1 MRFAYSAPLWAWLL
15 GFALIVAVAVG
26 AYRHARGVL
35 TPSRRAVLI
44 GLRILTLSAIAVIL
58 LRPVRLEPAPAAS
71 GRAVA
76 VVIDDSR
83 SMRLR
88 GAADATTRL
97 DEARQVVEGRLRPA
111 LAGDF
116 EVRLFGFSSGLRDL
130 TDATV
135 LAGDGAASDLPSL
148 GERLRERTASGDVVA
163 AVLVS
168 DGAST
173 SPLLPGASDAD
184 GDASALPIFT
194 VGVGEAGAVTDREV
208 RDVVV
213 SDVSVVDSLAEVA
226 ATVVSHGSRAETV
239 DVRLLENGRP
249 IDVRQV
255 SLPGGSAQ
263 VRERFRVAPSRTAA
277 TVYTVEVAPG
287 PDELTLDNN
296 SGAVFVPVPGEPHPV
311 LVLQGGP
318 GFEHGFLTRMLGL
331 DPGLDVDGVVTK
343 GRTPDDQPTFYVQGN
358 ATRTPHLLEGF
369 PDEASR
375 LFAYDVVVL
384 GNMEADQLTRA
395 QLDLLRAFVERR
407 GGGLAVLGARSFG
420 DRGVVTTSL
429 GDTVPVEPRGGGAAN
444 AAAGAVGRDGVRITL
459 TTAGRAHPLM
469 QVGVDETASE
479 ARWGELP
486 SLAAATAVGPAR
498 PGAEVLATVAGPAG
512 DPQPLVAVQ
521 RVGRGRTFAF
531 MGEGAWRWRMGLPSG
546 DRTYETFWRQ
556 AVRWL
561 AVQAPGR
568 VHLDV
573 GPLDTGTASALV
585 VRVVDEQYETVA
597 DAGVTI
603 RVREPGGAT
612 RSLAAVPDAR
622 EPGTYRATFLPAS
635 DGVHAF
641 EAEAAAG
648 GRSLGRHEVSRLVGG
663 ADPELVDPRRNDAV
677 LRRLAEAT
685 GAELLEG
692 SAIDEV
698 GRRIRDA
705 VATPAARTV
714 QRDLWHTPWTFILIV
729 ALLGLEWGLRRRWG
743 LR

>member
-1 MRFAYSAPLWAWLL
+1 MRFAYSLPLWGWLL
-15 GFALIVAVAVG
+15 GLLVIVVVAVA
-26 AYRHARGVL
+26 AYRHARGVVS
-35 TPSRRAVLI
+35 PARRAVLI
-44 GLRILTLSAIAVIL
+44 GLRIVTLVVIGVVL

-83 SMRLR
+83 SMRLPGAG
-88 GAADATTRL
+88 GAATRL
-97 DEARQVVEGRLRPA
+97 DEARQLVEGRLRPA

-116 EVRLFGFSSGLRDL
+116 DVRLFAFSGSLRDL
-130 TDATV
+130 PDAAALT
-135 LAGDGAASDLPSL
+135 GDGAASDLPSL
-148 GERLRERTASGDVVA
+148 AERLRERMASGELLA

-168 DGAST
+168 DGASS
-173 SPLLPGASDAD
+173 SPLSPGVPVAESAD
-184 GDASALPIFT
+184 PPLPIFT
-194 VGVGEAGAVTDREV
+194 AGVGETGAVAEREV

-226 ATVVSHGSRAETV
+226 ATIVSHGSHREAV

-255 SLPGGSAQ
+255 TLPGNSAQ

-287 PDELTLDNN
+287 PNELTLDNN
-296 SGAVFVPVPGEPHPV
+296 SGAAFVPMPGEPHPV

-318 GFEHGFLTRMLGL
+318 GFEHGFLMRFLGH

-343 GRTPDDQPTFYVQGN
+343 GRTPDDEPTFYVQGN
-358 ATRTPHLLEGF
+358 AGRTPYLLEGF
-369 PDEASR
+369 PDDASR
-375 LFAYDVVVL
+375 LFAYDVIVL
-384 GNMEADQLTRA
+384 GNMEADQLTSA

-407 GGGLAVLGARSFG
+407 GGGLAVMGGRSFG
-420 DRGVVTTSL
+420 DRGVVTTVL

-469 QVGVDETASE
+469 QLGADEAASE
-479 ARWGELP
+479 ARWEQLP
-486 SLAAATAVGPAR
+486 SLAAASAVGPAR

-521 RVGRGRTFAF
+521 RVGRGRTLAF
-531 MGEGAWRWRMGLPSG
+531 TGEGAWRWRMGLPSD

-556 AVRWL
+556 VVRWL

-573 GPLDTGTASALV
+573 GLLDTGMTGALV
-585 VRVVDEQYETVA
+585 VRVVDDEYEPVA
-597 DAGVTI
+597 QAGVTI
-603 RVREPGGAT
+603 RVREPGGTT
-612 RSLAAVPDAR
+612 RSIAAVPDGR
-622 EPGTYRATFLPAS
+622 EPGVYRATFLPAS

-641 EAEAAAG
+641 EAEALVE
-648 GRSLGRHEVSRLVGG
+648 GRTLGRHDVSALVGG
-663 ADPELVDPRRNDAV
+663 ADAELVDPRRNDA
-677 LRRLAEAT
+677 LLARLAEST
-685 GAELLEG
+685 GGVLLRDT
-692 SAIDEV
+692 AIDQV
-698 GRRIRDA
+698 AQRIREA
-705 VATPAARTV
+705 VATPSARTV
-714 QRDLWHTPWTFILIV
+714 QRDVWHNPWTLLVIV

>member
-1 MRFAYSAPLWAWLL
+1 MRFAYSLPLWAWLL

-26 AYRHARGVL
+26 AYRHTRGVL
-35 TPSRRAVLI
+35 PPSRRAVLVA
-44 GLRILTLSAIAVIL
+44 LRVVTLTAIAVIL
-58 LRPVRLEPAPAAS
+58 MRPVSLEPAPAAS

-88 GAADATTRL
+88 AADGAETRL
-97 DEARQVVEGRLRPA
+97 DEARQLVEGRLRPA

-116 EVRLFGFSSGLRDL
+116 EVRLYGYAGSLRDL
-130 TDATV
+130 TDTEV
-135 LAGDGAASDLPSL
+135 LSGDGAASDLPSL
-148 GERLRERTASGDVVA
+148 PDRLRERAASGDVVA
-163 AVLVS
+163 AVLIS
-168 DGAST
+168 DGAT
-173 SPLLPGASDAD
+173 TTPLPPGAPDD
-184 GDASALPIFT
+184 DEGTALPIFT
-194 VGVGEAGAVTDREV
+194 VGVGEAGAVADREV

-213 SDVSVVDSLAEVA
+213 SDVSVVDSLADVA
-226 ATVVSHGSRAETV
+226 ATVVSHGGRPETV

-255 SLPGGSAQ
+255 PLPGHSAQ
-263 VRERFRVAPSRTAA
+263 VREIFRVAPSRTAA

-287 PDELTLDNN
+287 PNELTLDNN

-318 GFEHGFLTRMLGL
+318 GFEHGFLTRVLGL

-358 ATRTPHLLEGF
+358 AARTPYLLDGF
-369 PDEASR
+369 PSDASR

-384 GNMEADQLTRA
+384 GNMEADQLTRT

-407 GGGLAVLGARSFG
+407 GGGLAVIGARSFG
-420 DRGVVTTSL
+420 DRGVVTTPL
-429 GDTVPVEPRGGGAAN
+429 GDTIPVEPRGGGAAN

-459 TTAGRAHPLM
+459 TDAGRAHPLM
-469 QVGVDETASE
+469 QVGLDEAATE

-486 SLAAATAVGPAR
+486 SLAAASAVGPAR

-531 MGEGAWRWRMGLPSG
+531 MGEGAWRWRMGLPSD

-568 VHLDV
+568 VHLEV
-573 GPLDTGTASALV
+573 GPLDTGTGAPLV
-585 VRVVDEQYETVA
+585 VRVVDEEYEPVA
-597 DAGVTI
+597 DAGVTV
-603 RVREPGGAT
+603 RVREPGGTT
-612 RSLAAVPDAR
+612 RSIAAVPDAR
-622 EPGTYRATFLPAS
+622 EPGTYRATFLPAG
-635 DGVHAF
+635 DGVHTF
-641 EAEAAAG
+641 EAEATAAG
-648 GRSLGRHEVSRLVGG
+648 RTLGRHEIARLAGG

-677 LRRLAEAT
+677 LQRLAEAT
-685 GAELLEG
+685 GGALLQG
-692 SAIDEV
+692 RAIDEV
-698 GRRIRDA
+698 GQRIRDA
-705 VATPAARTV
+705 VATPVARTV
-714 QRDLWHTPWTFILIV
+714 QRDLWHNPWTFMLIV
-729 ALLGLEWGLRRRWG
+729 ALLGLEWALRRRWG